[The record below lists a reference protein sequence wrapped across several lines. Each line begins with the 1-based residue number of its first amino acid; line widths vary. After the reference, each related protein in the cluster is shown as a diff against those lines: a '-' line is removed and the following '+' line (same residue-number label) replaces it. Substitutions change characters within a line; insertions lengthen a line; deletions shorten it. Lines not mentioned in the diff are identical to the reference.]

1 MIKMRAHHKISPQDK
16 PKGNP
21 TIVLRE
27 EFENQ
32 AFLYDPDTGDTYPL
46 NPVGAYVWKCLD
58 GWCSIGQIEERL
70 TEVFDTGSSSV
81 IKDLNVFLSDLKD
94 RGFIE

>member
-1 MIKMRAHHKISPQDK
+1 MPNSK
-16 PKGNP
+16 PKVNP

-46 NPVGAYVWKCLD
+46 NPVGTFVWKSLD
-58 GWCSIGQIEERL
+58 SRHTIGQIVDKL
-70 TEVFDTGSSSV
+70 KGKFDQVSSLVTE
-81 IKDLNVFLSDLKD
+81 DLKAFLNDLKD

>member
-1 MIKMRAHHKISPQDK
+1 MDIRKFQKILPRGA
-16 PKGNP
+16 PKVNP
-21 TIVLRE
+21 KIVLRE

-46 NPVGAYVWKCLD
+46 NPVGAFVWKCLD
-58 GWCSIGQIEERL
+58 GGCSIGQIVDKLNGE
-70 TEVFDTGSSSV
+70 FDTGSSSV
-81 IKDLNVFLSDLKD
+81 IEDLEAFFKDLRE

>member
-1 MIKMRAHHKISPQDK
+1 MNIRKFQKISPQEN
-16 PKGNP
+16 PKANSN
-21 TIVLRE
+21 IVLRE

-46 NPVGAYVWKCLD
+46 NPVGAFVWKCLD
-58 GWCSIGQIEERL
+58 GDCSIGQIVDKLNGE
-70 TEVFDTGSSSV
+70 FDTRSSSV
-81 IKDLNVFLSDLKD
+81 IEDLQTFMNDLKE